1 MKGAS
6 KGVIA
11 GAVMASIILFVGM
24 ILFVCSFSV
33 VEPNYMAIARSKITS
48 HIEENKVYFEGR
60 HFLGV
65 GYEFIHYPMA
75 WQLIE
80 YTDDES
86 IGKTDFIAVVDV
98 PLDAG
103 TSEGH
108 PMSVEVSL
116 YFTIPPQQ
124 LINFYKTYNLKYQD
138 SIANECKRVLKET
151 LSQFKYDEI
160 FMGRLM
166 ISEAMTTALTRSLAH
181 RRCKLEKLLLRG
193 IYFRSNI
200 EDGIESNVMGYQDS
214 TNSIYKNEV
223 TMIEAEIDSLK
234 KKNAFEINIK
244 LSEAQKEASVIIQEA
259 KAYAAST
266 YANSTAYAWKNYQT
280 ITDLDSDNLLRV
292 QWARTLGSTS
302 AKDSVTVG
310 YDTVGSHFVQKVT
323 NA

>member
-11 GAVMASIILFVGM
+11 GAVMAVFILFVGM
-24 ILFVCSFSV
+24 CLFIASFSV
-33 VEPNYMAIARSKITS
+33 VEPNYMAISRSKMTS
-48 HIEENKVYFEGR
+48 HIDETKVYFEGR

-65 GYEFIHYPMA
+65 SYEFIKYPMA

-86 IGKTDFIAVVDV
+86 IGKTEFVAVVDE

-108 PMSVEVSL
+108 PMTVEVSL

-124 LINFYKTYNLKYQD
+124 LINFYKTYNMKYQD

-151 LSQFKYDEI
+151 LSEFKYDEI
-160 FMGRLM
+160 FKGRLM
-166 ISEAMTTALTRSLAH
+166 ISEAMTTALSRSLIR

-193 IYFRSNI
+193 IYFQKNI
-200 EDGIESNVMGYQDS
+200 EDGIEANVMGFQDS
-214 TNSIYKNEV
+214 TNSLYKNEV
-223 TMIEAEIDSLK
+223 TMIDAEIDNLK
-234 KKNAFEINIK
+234 KENNLKINIIV
-244 LSEAQKEASVIIQEA
+244 SEAQKEATILVQEA

-266 YANSTAYAWKNYQT
+266 YANSTASAWQNYQT
-280 ITDLDSDNLLRV
+280 ITELDSDNLLRV
-292 QWARTLGSTS
+292 QWARTLGSTTS
-302 AKDSVTVG
+302 KDSVTVG
-310 YDTVGSHFVQKVT
+310 YDTVGSRFVQKVS